1 MKNTKLI
8 IFLSLL
14 TILTILTITS
24 CSDNK
29 AKEELSNTGAE
40 KKVQEIKPLKILSIP
55 ELVTQKKRTTNV
67 FEADMKNVEKLLNE
81 WSAAYDSDN
90 KQYSEN
96 TYCMLMLART
106 LLTNKNMLPEHKMK
120 IIDEY
125 NRKQLKLADLPI
137 NVRTNKQRVNQVLQD
152 HLYWPY
158 PAHGA
163 LYLVLKSIVNNENA
177 DEKTKSEAY
186 TRLAQINHYFYR
198 HDDEA
203 LFYLNAFNSIPVEME
218 KNRMRLLNKIVD
230 AQNNIWDEN
239 ERISTI
245 KKAVDGIGDNYD
257 KSNLKI
263 SLCEAYTRCGDFG
276 KAREVFNEIRQN
288 SSVNN
293 NNQFNKLE
301 KCISEKKTVYRR
313 METWR
318 YTGKSINEIPNIRI
332 DWETFAGRDVISF
345 KQYFSTLLDELIN
358 AEKNK

>member
-1 MKNTKLI
+1 MRNTKLI
-8 IFLSLL
+8 IILSSL
-14 TILTILTITS
+14 IILTITS
-24 CSDNK
+24 CSKNK
-29 AKEELSNTGAE
+29 TKEETGNIKAG
-40 KKVQEIKPLKILSIP
+40 KKVSVNKSSKILLKSKHITP
-55 ELVTQKKRTTNV
+55 QKV
-67 FEADMKNVEKLLNE
+67 SSVALAADMKNVEKLLNE

-106 LLTNKNMLPEHKMK
+106 LLTNKYMLPEHKMK

-125 NRKQLKLADLPI
+125 NRKQLNINDLAI

-203 LFYLNAFNSIPVEME
+203 LFYLDAFNNIPVEME
-218 KNRMRLLNKIVD
+218 KDRMRLLNKIAN

-245 KKAVDGIGDNYD
+245 KKAIDGIGDNYD
-257 KSNLKI
+257 KSNLEI
-263 SLCEAYTRCGDFG
+263 SLCEAYTRCGKYDD
-276 KAREVFNEIRQN
+276 ARKVFDDVRRN
-288 SSVNN
+288 SSAN
-293 NNQFNKLE
+293 NNQLNKFEKHILE
-301 KCISEKKTVYRR
+301 KKPIYRR